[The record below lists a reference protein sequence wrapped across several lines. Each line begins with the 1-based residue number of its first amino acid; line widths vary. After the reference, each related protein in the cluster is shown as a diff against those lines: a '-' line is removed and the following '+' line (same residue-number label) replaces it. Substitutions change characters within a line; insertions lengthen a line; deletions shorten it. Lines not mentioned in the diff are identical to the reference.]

1 MASTAGV
8 NLAVAG
14 LASGFDW
21 QSLITQL
28 AQAERTP
35 ESKWQATQSKV
46 NSQNSSYTILK
57 SYLTQLQSAVDAL
70 KAPTI
75 YQNRTAA
82 SSATSVAAV
91 TSASGGT
98 IGTYSFNISQLAAA
112 AKQTG
117 SGNVSSGISATS
129 DVSGVTVG
137 AANFAT
143 AVTAGTFTVNGAQI
157 TVNTTDSLQTVFAN
171 IASATGNAV
180 TAGYDPAADKI
191 TLHSSSPI
199 TLGSAADTSNFLQ
212 IAKLYNNGAGSI
224 TSNDRL
230 GRVNTASTLNSADLA
245 TAVTDGGS
253 GNGAFAINGVT
264 INYNAGTD
272 SVQSVLDRINSSTA
286 NVTASYDVVNNRF
299 NLVNNTTGDV
309 GISLQDVTGNFL
321 AATGLSGGTFSSG
334 ANLKYTVNGGP
345 SLVSQSNTI
354 DQSSSGITGLSVTA
368 LTTGATTVTVG
379 SDTSAVAT
387 QIQNLVT
394 QYNNVES
401 YIDTNAASS
410 TDSNGAVTSGTLTG
424 DMTAADLSSSLRNTL
439 FSPVSVS
446 GLSTAMSQLASLGIT
461 SNGYNNSVSL
471 DSTTLS
477 SVLTNNLSNVQ
488 KLFSD
493 PANGLAVKLDSYL
506 NDTIG
511 DNGTITQHQAALT
524 AQSKSINTQ
533 ISNLEKQITSDSNYW
548 TTEFQNME
556 TAESQM
562 NQELSSLQ
570 QQINK
575 GTL

>member
-1 MASTAGV
+1 
-8 NLAVAG
+8 
-14 LASGFDW
+14 
-21 QSLITQL
+21 
-28 AQAERTP
+28 
-35 ESKWQATQSKV
+35 
-46 NSQNSSYTILK
+46 
-57 SYLTQLQSAVDAL
+57 
-70 KAPTI
+70 
-75 YQNRTAA
+75 
-82 SSATSVAAV
+82 
-91 TSASGGT
+91 
-98 IGTYSFNISQLAAA
+98 
-112 AKQTG
+112 
-117 SGNVSSGISATS
+117 
-129 DVSGVTVG
+129 
-137 AANFAT
+137 
-143 AVTAGTFTVNGAQI
+143 
-157 TVNTTDSLQTVFAN
+157 
-171 IASATGNAV
+171 
-180 TAGYDPAADKI
+180 
-191 TLHSSSPI
+191 
-199 TLGSAADTSNFLQ
+199 
-212 IAKLYNNGAGSI
+212 
-224 TSNDRL
+224 
-230 GRVNTASTLNSADLA
+230 
-245 TAVTDGGS
+245 
-253 GNGAFAINGVT
+253 
-264 INYNAGTD
+264 
-272 SVQSVLDRINSSTA
+272 
-286 NVTASYDVVNNRF
+286 
-299 NLVNNTTGDV
+299 
-309 GISLQDVTGNFL
+309 
-321 AATGLSGGTFSSG
+321 
-334 ANLKYTVNGGP
+334 
-345 SLVSQSNTI
+345 VSQSNTI